1 MYVVQSDDRC
11 VKESFEA
18 IFYDNNRLIEDSLI
32 GGDILKF
39 MCTYLVTVNNVL
51 NST

>member
-1 MYVVQSDDRC
+1 MYVAQSDDRS

-18 IFYDNNRLIEDSLI
+18 IFDDNNRLIEDRLI

-39 MCTYLVTVNNVL
+39 MCTYLLTVKMC
-51 NST
+51 